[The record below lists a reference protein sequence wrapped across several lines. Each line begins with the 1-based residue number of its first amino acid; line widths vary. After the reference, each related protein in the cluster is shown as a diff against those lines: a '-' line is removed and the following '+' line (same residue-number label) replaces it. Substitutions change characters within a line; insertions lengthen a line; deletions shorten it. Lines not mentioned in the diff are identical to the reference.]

1 MNISATELNKNPG
14 KIIDQALREPI
25 IVNKQGR
32 PTVVLVDYKYFIKL
46 EDDYWGKAAT
56 NIEQQPQWLSA
67 KESDKFL
74 KS

>member
-25 IVNKQGR
+25 VINKQGR
-32 PTVVLVDYKYFIKL
+32 PTVVLVDYEYFTKL
-46 EDDYWGKAAT
+46 EDDYWGR
-56 NIEQQPQWLSA
+56 QQQILQNNRNGYQQ
-67 KESDKFL
+67 KNQKKFL